1 MLFLN
6 LYTPYIL
13 NNTTIKKLVFL
24 VIISLLAFV
33 QPSYAQKIRV
43 NSEKNECVGLV
54 PQLCLQVKFKS
65 STEWQNFY
73 APIEGFNFEPGYEY
87 LIKIKTIDVK
97 NPPADCSTKR
107 YVLKRIIKKT
117 KKNIDKPIIQNIT
130 WKLIEIN
137 QKVLPNSKATLSFID
152 NAIKGSL
159 GCNTYF
165 GSYTITNQTINF
177 KAIGSTL
184 MACSDSNIMNLEN
197 EFAKL
202 LSENSYTYLIE
213 DSFLKLSKDNK
224 IVMVFEANK

>member
-1 MLFLN
+1 MIVLN
-6 LYTPYIL
+6 H
-13 NNTTIKKLVFL
+13 NNTHIHNNNTIKKLVFL
-24 VIISLLAFV
+24 VIIGLIAFI
-33 QPSYAQKIRV
+33 QPSNAQRIWV
-43 NSEKNECVGLV
+43 NSEKKECVSLV
-54 PQLCLQVKFKS
+54 PQLCLQVKYKS

-73 APIEGFNFEPGYEY
+73 GPIEGFNFEPGNEY

-97 NPPADCSTKR
+97 NPPADGSTKR

-117 KKNIDKPIIQNIT
+117 KKNIDIPIIQNIT

-137 QKVLPNSKATLSFID
+137 QKVLPNSKANLSFID
-152 NAIKGSL
+152 NGIKGSL

-184 MACSDSNIMNLEN
+184 MACSDTDIMQLEN

-202 LSENSYTYLIE
+202 LSDNSYTYLIE

-224 IVMVFEANK
+224 VVMVFEANK